1 MKSSPTYL
9 GIAVSTSKGIRLMRY
24 ADILHL
30 HGSGSYTTIH
40 LVDGSKTVASH
51 NLAYYERLLSNDS
64 FFRTHQ
70 SHIINTK
77 YLKMFCTEDRE
88 ALLEGEKHV
97 PVSKLKRMKLIERI
111 EEEFVG

>member
-1 MKSSPTYL
+1 MKTPSSYL

-24 ADILHL
+24 TDIIHL

-40 LVDGSKTVASH
+40 LIDGSKTVASH
-51 NLAYYERLLSNDS
+51 NLAYYERLLAHDS

-77 YLKMFCTEDRE
+77 YLKMFCTEERQ
-88 ALLEGEKHV
+88 ARLEGDTRV
-97 PVSKLKRMKLIERI
+97 PVSKLKRGKLIERI
-111 EEEFVG
+111 EMEYVG